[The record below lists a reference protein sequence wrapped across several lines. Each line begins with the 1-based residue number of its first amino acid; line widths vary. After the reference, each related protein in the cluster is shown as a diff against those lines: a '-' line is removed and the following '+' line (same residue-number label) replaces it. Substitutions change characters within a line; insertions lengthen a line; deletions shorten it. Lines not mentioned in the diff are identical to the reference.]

1 MPNQSGWVGHSR
13 VLIPKRQIGNCWR
26 AGFNCGSTSPIR
38 RKHRLFERWAVPAI
52 AASADPVGDLVE
64 QPGLQTTKYH
74 KIQISNQRNCAR
86 QLQVQIQDFSRWHC
100 CCTFTGAKVERY
112 NVYSFLNR
120 RHPQCELGPFHPKQ
134 LLHFQEYAFRKKK
147 KGQSL
152 MKNNHRLRNH
162 QHDAISMPQDSP
174 DKPDELWEASCRSAK
189 VPALVAVIKECVWR
203 WTRRPR
209 LFSSGKA
216 SHAVLLS

>member
-1 MPNQSGWVGHSR
+1 MRTWN
-13 VLIPKRQIGNCWR
+13 
-26 AGFNCGSTSPIR
+26 
-38 RKHRLFERWAVPAI
+38 
-52 AASADPVGDLVE
+52 
-64 QPGLQTTKYH
+64 
-74 KIQISNQRNCAR
+74 ISSQA
-86 QLQVQIQDFSRWHC
+86 
-100 CCTFTGAKVERY
+100 TFAFPRIC
-112 NVYSFLNR
+112 L
-120 RHPQCELGPFHPKQ
+120 PQE
-134 LLHFQEYAFRKKK
+134 K

-189 VPALVAVIKECVWR
+189 IPALVAVIKECEWR

-216 SHAVLLS
+216 PYAILLKHGCPLLWGADFRFFLQKFMSRSALYIVAIVAHGLQTPSTPWSMVSAIGNWIDVTYINIGLTASLSLAPWWAYLCLVATPWKLDA